1 MRHIAAHYL
10 IDRSCVIKR
19 PIISLDDDGRIVS
32 VKQWERLDTMP
43 QTEFYSGAL
52 SAGFVNAHCHVEL
65 SYLRGAIERGTGF
78 AGFARAIGQVR
89 GGYTAQERE
98 RALYAADATMWA
110 EGVQAV
116 GDVVNGV
123 STYDMKCH
131 SPIRYHSFA
140 ELFGLRSQIDAIEP
154 LLMQADTTPTP
165 HSIYSLQDEPFR
177 SVSRL
182 AGSAPLSIHFMESPD
197 EKALYAGEGSLASWY
212 ERMGWQCDFLHYGS
226 PAARLVGSLPRE
238 SRLMLVHGC
247 CVEEEDIAM
256 LEEYFINPIAWV
268 LCPQSNDYIS
278 GLKPP
283 VKLLRRHK
291 ALICI
296 GTDSLASNSNL
307 SMLEEVKRIEGV
319 PFAERMEWATL
330 GGARALG
337 MDDELG
343 SVEVGK
349 RPGLVLIEGY
359 TTQGLDPAATARRIV

>member
-10 IDRSCVIKR
+10 IDRSRVVPR
-19 PIISLDDDGRIVS
+19 PVVTIDDEGRILRVE
-32 VKQWERLDTMP
+32 QWEHLDTMP
-43 QTEFYSGAL
+43 TTEFYSGAL

-65 SYLRGAIERGTGF
+65 SYLRGAIPQGTGF

-89 GGYTAQERE
+89 GEFSIQERE
-98 RALYAADATMWA
+98 QALYAADATMWA

-116 GDVVNGV
+116 GDVVNGN
-123 STYDMKCH
+123 SSYKIKH
-131 SPIRYHSFA
+131 RSPIRYHSFA
-140 ELFGLRSQIDAIEP
+140 ELFGLNSQMEAITP
-154 LLMQADTTPTP
+154 LLSLPSTTPTP
-165 HSIYSLQDEPFR
+165 HSTYSLQDKPFR
-177 SVSRL
+177 EICCA

-212 ERMGWQCDFLHYGS
+212 ERMGWQCDFLHYGT
-226 PAARLVGSLPRE
+226 PAARLINSLD
-238 SRLMLVHGC
+238 SSARLMLVHCC
-247 CVEEEDIAM
+247 CVKEEDVSM
-256 LEEYFINPIAWV
+256 LENYFSHPIVWV

-283 VKLLRRHK
+283 IELLRRHN

-349 RPGLVLIEGY
+349 RPGLVLIEGFSDD
-359 TTQGLDPAATARRIV
+359 GLNPSATARRIV

>member
-10 IDRSCVIKR
+10 IDRSRIVPR
-19 PIISLDDDGRIVS
+19 PIITVDDDGRIVR
-32 VKQWERLDTMP
+32 VEQWERLDTMP
-43 QTEFYSGAL
+43 HTEFYSGAL
-52 SAGFVNAHCHVEL
+52 SAGFVNAHCHIEL
-65 SYLRGAIERGTGF
+65 SYLRSAIARGTGF

-89 GGYTAQERE
+89 GEFSMQERE
-98 RALYAADATMWA
+98 RALYAADAAMWA

-116 GDVVNGV
+116 GDVVNGE
-123 STYDMKCH
+123 SSFAMKRR

-154 LLMQADTTPTP
+154 LLSLPDTTPTP
-165 HSIYSLQDEPFR
+165 HSTYSLQDSPFR
-177 SVSRL
+177 DVCRV

-197 EKALYAGEGSLASWY
+197 ERALYAGEGSLASWY

-226 PAARLVGSLPRE
+226 PAARLVGSLDA
-238 SRLMLVHGC
+238 SARLMLVHGC
-247 CVEEEDIAM
+247 CVEAEDIFL
-256 LEEYFINPIAWV
+256 LESHFTHPIAWV
-268 LCPQSNDYIS
+268 MCPQSNDYIS

-283 VKLLRRHK
+283 VELLRRHN

-359 TTQGLDPAATARRIV
+359 TAEGLSPTATARRIV